1 MLSLL
6 VYAYQCA
13 RNSSA
18 RVKDCSGYRHLEGRV
33 TAVANASCSMS
44 GKPAPLLPAGNA
56 LVQLAVISWQLL

>member
-56 LVQLAVISWQLL
+56 P